1 EEAHQSRLGTDKFMI
16 DGRHP
21 GTGGGNHV
29 VVGGSTV
36 ADSPF
41 LRRPD
46 LLKSLIIYWQRH
58 PSLSYLFS
66 GLFIGPTSQAPRVDE
81 ARHDQIYEL
90 ETALA
95 MTPSFGEGPPPA
107 PWLVDRLCRPVPVD
121 VTGNTHRTEICID
134 KLFSPDGPT
143 GRLGLVEFR
152 SFEMPPDAR
161 MSLGQQLLLRAL
173 VAAFW
178 RTPQRG
184 PLVRW
189 GTALHDRFM

>member
-81 ARHDQIYEL
+81 ARHDQLYEL
-90 ETALA
+90 EIALGMVPA
-95 MTPSFGEGPPPA
+95 AGEGEPPR
-107 PWLVDRLCRPVPVD
+107 PWLGDRLFRNLLVD
-121 VTGNTHRTEICID
+121 VTGHTHRAEMCID
-134 KLFSPDGPT
+134 NVFSPDGPT
-143 GRLGLVEFR
+143 GRLGLGECCTFAIA
-152 SFEMPPDAR
+152 PD
-161 MSLGQQLLLRAL
+161 
-173 VAAFW
+173 
-178 RTPQRG
+178 
-184 PLVRW
+184 
-189 GTALHDRFM
+189 